1 MQYVSLQHLS
11 IFFLWVI
18 LPILAAYIYSKFRAR
33 QRAYDKLANELREEK
48 ENNIK
53 VSSELAGMRE
63 SLDSINK
70 MMKEIG

>member
-1 MQYVSLQHLS
+1 
-11 IFFLWVI
+11 
-18 LPILAAYIYSKFRAR
+18 LPILTAYIYSKFRAH

-53 VSSELAGMRE
+53 ILSELADMRE